1 MTAGPYR
8 TRHDER
14 MAITVSELPTR
25 TSVVVVG
32 GGVIGASVAWHLA
45 RRGCTDVVVLD
56 RAAAPGTGDGSTAR
70 ATGGYRAQ
78 YASAINVRLSLL
90 GRSALRRFAAETG
103 VDPGYRPVGYL
114 FLAHDHATFD
124 ALARTQRMQHDEGVT
139 EARMLD
145 ADEAARVNPHVLL
158 DGAVGA
164 AWCPSD
170 GTIRPLEIL
179 RGFREGAER
188 LGVRFLWHT
197 SATALV
203 RGTDGRIT
211 HVACGARRIAT
222 DWVVNAA
229 GAWAAPL
236 AAMADVALPVTPA
249 RRQIA
254 VTSPLATLDDG
265 FPMTIWTKD
274 GFHLR
279 VRDGRALLNWPVAT
293 PGAHPTDLSLHRPW
307 VETTWA
313 MARARVPAL
322 RDAALDDAA
331 HWTGLYEMSP
341 DKTAI
346 LDRAP
351 GCANFVLVNGSSGH
365 GVMHSPALGR
375 LASELIVD
383 GAATTLDIHPL
394 RLARFADGDTHPV
407 SDVL

>member
-1 MTAGPYR
+1 M
-8 TRHDER
+8 
-14 MAITVSELPTR
+14 SEHAASLPTR
-25 TSVVVVG
+25 ATVVVVG
-32 GGVIGASVAWHLA
+32 AGVIGASVAWHLA

-56 RAAAPGTGDGSTAR
+56 GAPGPGRGEGSTAR

-90 GRSALRRFAAETG
+90 GRAALARFAEETG
-103 VDPGYRPVGYL
+103 VDPCYRPVGYL
-114 FLAHDHATFD
+114 FLAHDHATLD
-124 ALARTQRMQHDEGVT
+124 ALARAQRMQHAEGLT
-139 EARMLD
+139 EARLLD
-145 ADEAARVNPHVLL
+145 ADEAARVNPHV
-158 DGAVGA
+158 DPEGAVGA

-188 LGVRFLWHT
+188 LGVRMHW
-197 SATALV
+197 ATPVTGLV
-203 RGTDGRIT
+203 RGGDGRIT
-211 HVACGARRIAT
+211 HVVCGERRIAT
-222 DWVVNAA
+222 EWVVNAA

-254 VTSPLATLDDG
+254 VTTPLATLDDG
-265 FPMTIWTKD
+265 FPMTIWTKE

-293 PGAHPTDLSLHRPW
+293 PAAHPTDLSLHRPW
-307 VETTWA
+307 VDTTWA
-313 MARARVPAL
+313 LARARVPAL

-341 DKTAI
+341 DKTVI

-375 LASELIVD
+375 LAAELIVD
-383 GAATTLDIHPL
+383 GAATTLDIRPL
-394 RLARFADGDTHPV
+394 RLARFAEGDTHPV